1 MVILTDKVGTIL
13 FIENFCIKLMESSQD
28 CIFLELVKILISGCT
43 CTRHIHADLFKTN
56 ISCSKL
62 TRNAAHFNNRD

>member
-1 MVILTDKVGTIL
+1 
-13 FIENFCIKLMESSQD
+13 MESSQD